1 MLNLLF
7 TLDSAALVRA
17 AHNTVTLD
25 ATHPANAVVEE
36 IGHGAEAVVNAI
48 ALNPNLDLMTTIG
61 LALLAVL
68 LIVLS
73 GMCSGSEVA
82 FFALKHNDID
92 ALEKEDDA
100 AAKRV
105 LALLE
110 NSDRLLASIL
120 VGNNMVNIC
129 LIIITTQLIDQV
141 FLFSGV
147 WDFIF
152 KTIVVT
158 FLLLLFGE
166 IMPKVFTQSNP
177 VRMSKLFSMPMKLL
191 CWLSY
196 PLAFVLMRT
205 SSRVSRFAMKNAEI
219 SIEEL
224 ANAVDLTE
232 TGSEEEQKMLSG
244 IVSFGQTEVV
254 EIMHSR
260 VDITGL
266 EYDASYAEVKRVIVE
281 TGYSRIPVYGDDL
294 DDIRGILYV
303 KDLLP
308 HISEGEEFE
317 WQKLLRK
324 PYFVPEHMMID
335 DLLKAF
341 QKRKIH
347 ISIVVDE
354 YGATQGLVSLED
366 VLEEVVGEITD
377 ESDDDEEKLYEKIGE
392 RAYIFDAKIHIREF
406 ERVIGY
412 EEEAFA
418 DVEGHAE
425 TLAGL
430 MMELKRD
437 LPRRGDELRTHGAK
451 FFIATMDGR
460 RVDKIKVEIDG

>member
-1 MLNLLF
+1 M
-7 TLDSAALVRA
+7 
-17 AHNTVTLD
+17 
-25 ATHPANAVVEE
+25 
-36 IGHGAEAVVNAI
+36 NAI
-48 ALNPNLDLMTTIG
+48 LIQENIDILNVVILGIISM
-61 LALLAVL
+61 VL
-68 LIVLS
+68 LMIS
-73 GMCSGSEVA
+73 ATASGSEVA
-82 FFALKHNDID
+82 FFSLKRADIADFEGRNDATSRRVID
-92 ALEKEDDA
+92 
-100 AAKRV
+100 
-105 LALLE
+105 LLD
-110 NSDRLLASIL
+110 NPDRLLATIL
-120 VGNNMVNIC
+120 VTNNMVNIC
-129 LIIITTQLIDQV
+129 LVIVTTQIIDAI
-141 FLFSGV
+141 FLFSGI

-177 VRMSKLFSMPMKLL
+177 VKMARFFSLPLKFFR
-191 CWLSY
+191 WLVY
-196 PLAFVLMRT
+196 PLAFILVRT
-205 SSRVSRFAMKNAEI
+205 SRHVSRLATKNAEI

-224 ANAVDLTE
+224 ADAVDLAE

-266 EYDASYAEVKRVIVE
+266 EFESDYNEVRKTIVE

-294 DDIRGILYV
+294 DDVRGVLYV

-308 HISEGEEFE
+308 YLSEGNDFE

-335 DLLKAF
+335 DLLKKF
-341 QKRKIH
+341 QKKKIH
-347 ISIVVDE
+347 IAIVVDE

-366 VLEEVVGEITD
+366 ILEEVVGEITD
-377 ESDDDEEKLYEKIGE
+377 ESDEEENELYEKIGE
-392 RAYIFDAKIHIREF
+392 RTWIFDAKIHIGEF
-406 ERVIGY
+406 LRAIDF
-412 EEEAFA
+412 EEDAFA

-437 LPRRGDELRTHGAK
+437 LPRRGDELQSHGVK

-460 RVDKIKVEIDG
+460 RVDKIKVEVDA

>member
-1 MLNLLF
+1 M
-7 TLDSAALVRA
+7 
-17 AHNTVTLD
+17 
-25 ATHPANAVVEE
+25 
-36 IGHGAEAVVNAI
+36 NAI
-48 ALNPNLDLMTTIG
+48 LLQENIDILNVVILGIISL
-61 LALLAVL
+61 VL
-68 LIVLS
+68 LMLS
-73 GMCSGSEVA
+73 AMASGSEVA
-82 FFALKHNDID
+82 FFSLKRADIADLESRSD
-92 ALEKEDDA
+92 ASSL
-100 AAKRV
+100 RV
-105 LALLE
+105 IDLLD
-110 NSDRLLASIL
+110 NPDRLLATIL
-120 VGNNMVNIC
+120 VTNNMINIC
-129 LIIITTQLIDQV
+129 LVIVTTQIIDA
-141 FLFSGV
+141 LFIFTGI

-166 IMPKVFTQSNP
+166 IMPKVFTQGNP
-177 VRMSKLFSMPMKLL
+177 VRMARFFSLPLKVFR
-191 CWLSY
+191 WLVY
-196 PLAFVLMRT
+196 PLAFILVRT
-205 SSRVSRFAMKNAEI
+205 SRHVSRLATKNAEI

-224 ANAVDLTE
+224 ADAVDLTE

-244 IVSFGQTEVV
+244 IVNFGQTEVV

-266 EYDASYAEVKRVIVE
+266 EFEADYNEVRRTIVE

-294 DDIRGILYV
+294 DDVRGVLYV

-308 HISEGEEFE
+308 YLSEGNDFE

-335 DLLKAF
+335 DLLKKF
-341 QKRKIH
+341 QKKKIH
-347 ISIVVDE
+347 IAIVVDE

-366 VLEEVVGEITD
+366 ILEEVVGEITD
-377 ESDDDEEKLYEKIGE
+377 ESDEEENELYEKIGE
-392 RAYIFDAKIHIREF
+392 RTWIFDAKIHIGEF
-406 ERVIGY
+406 LRAIDF
-412 EEEAFA
+412 EEDAFA

-437 LPRRGDELRTHGAK
+437 LPRRGDELQSHGVK

-460 RVDKIKVEIDG
+460 RVDKIKVEVDG

>member
-1 MLNLLF
+1 M
-7 TLDSAALVRA
+7 
-17 AHNTVTLD
+17 
-25 ATHPANAVVEE
+25 
-36 IGHGAEAVVNAI
+36 NAI
-48 ALNPNLDLMTTIG
+48 LLQENIDILNVVILGIISL
-61 LALLAVL
+61 VL
-68 LIVLS
+68 LMLS
-73 GMCSGSEVA
+73 AMASGSEVA
-82 FFALKHNDID
+82 FFSLKRADIADLESRSD
-92 ALEKEDDA
+92 ASSR
-100 AAKRV
+100 RV
-105 LALLE
+105 IDLLD
-110 NSDRLLASIL
+110 NPDRLLATIL
-120 VGNNMVNIC
+120 VTNNMVNIC
-129 LIIITTQLIDQV
+129 LVIVTTQIIDA
-141 FLFSGV
+141 LFIFTGI

-166 IMPKVFTQSNP
+166 IMPKVFTQGNP
-177 VRMSKLFSMPMKLL
+177 VRMARFFSLPLKVFR
-191 CWLSY
+191 WLVY
-196 PLAFVLMRT
+196 PLAFILVRT
-205 SSRVSRFAMKNAEI
+205 SRHVSRLATKNAEI

-224 ANAVDLTE
+224 ADAVDLTE

-244 IVSFGQTEVV
+244 IVNFGQTEVV

-266 EYDASYAEVKRVIVE
+266 EFEADYNEVRRTIVD

-294 DDIRGILYV
+294 DDVRGVLYV

-308 HISEGEEFE
+308 YLSEGNDFE

-335 DLLKAF
+335 DLLKKF
-341 QKRKIH
+341 QKKKIH
-347 ISIVVDE
+347 IAIVVDE

-366 VLEEVVGEITD
+366 ILEEVVGEITD
-377 ESDDDEEKLYEKIGE
+377 ESDEEENELYEKIGE
-392 RAYIFDAKIHIREF
+392 RTWIFDAKIHIGEF
-406 ERVIGY
+406 LRAIDF
-412 EEEAFA
+412 EEDAFA

-437 LPRRGDELRTHGAK
+437 LPRRGDELQSHGVK

-460 RVDKIKVEIDG
+460 RVDKIKVEVDG